1 MPRTP
6 RGGGEPTSSLL
17 PLAGPAGLPSCNAS
31 SSHSFSI
38 KHLPQARMRPRQ
50 LRLGKAH
57 GLAHLLRDLL
67 VRVALHVVQPHHRAR
82 RLAQLLEGALQIDPR
97 GHPAHGTV
105 AARRLLVERLGG
117 AHLVAPDSHQGLRR
131 GDLPDPSPQVP
142 LTARSEEHTSELQ
155 SPMYLV
161 CRLLLEKK

>member
-1 MPRTP
+1 PAPAAPGPGGAAPPAVGRARPGPRGAGGDPPAGRPPAPWAARPAGTAPPRRPDMPRTP

-31 SSHSFSI
+31 SSPSFSI

-105 AARRLLVERLGG
+105 AAR
-117 AHLVAPDSHQGLRR
+117 
-131 GDLPDPSPQVP
+131 
-142 LTARSEEHTSELQ
+142 
-155 SPMYLV
+155 
-161 CRLLLEKK
+161 